1 MAAWDSGVIL
11 LGEGVVDGGGVE
23 EGGGGHY
30 HRRPGEEDGIERRA
44 RMDPVA
50 TDAAKRCGVDDRRE
64 SGARR
69 GRAARVRGNPSRA
82 GEGEKRTQG
91 VVRSARP
98 SLISS
103 RSAGA
108 GLSNG

>member
-1 MAAWDSGVIL
+1 MLD
-11 LGEGVVDGGGVE
+11 EGAVDGGGVG
-23 EGGGGHY
+23 EGGGDLY
-30 HRRPGEEDGIERRA
+30 HHRPGEEDGVERQA
-44 RMDPVA
+44 WMDPVA
-50 TDAAKRCGVDDRRE
+50 TDAARRCGVDDRRE
-64 SGARR
+64 SSATR
-69 GRAARVRGNPSRA
+69 GRAARVRGNPSRT